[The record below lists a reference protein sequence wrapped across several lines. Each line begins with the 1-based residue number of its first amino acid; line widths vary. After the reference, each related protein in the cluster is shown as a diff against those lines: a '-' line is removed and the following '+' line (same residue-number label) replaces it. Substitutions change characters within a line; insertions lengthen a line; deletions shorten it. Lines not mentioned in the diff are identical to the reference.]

1 MTASDV
7 SIGPGKLVLLALLV
21 AGFSLCVPLSAGGQG
36 YVQVNLFSDV
46 RQQRAPAL
54 DMNLVNPW
62 GMAFSPGG
70 PVWISDNRRGLAT
83 LYSVHSLPQTFPSR
97 LQPLVVRIPRSA
109 LSERGGT
116 AAPTGVTFNNTSDFL
131 ISNGSAAAPSL
142 FIFATEQGTISGW
155 NFDVDPVNAV
165 LTVDN
170 SSDAVNG
177 LQRGAVY
184 KGIATGNDAVG
195 NFIYVT
201 NFRDGVVEQY
211 DADFNFVDFFTDP
224 NTVPDADTPG
234 FAPFGIQNIDGQLY
248 VTFAMQDDRRQDAVR
263 GPGAGFVDVFDL
275 DGHFIQTFASGGTLN
290 APWGIV
296 LAPAN
301 FGPLS
306 NDLLIGNFGDG
317 RINAFDPA
325 TGAFLGQMSRRNG
338 TPVAIE
344 GLWGLAFGNG
354 GLAGRKNDLLFTAGI
369 QGQSHGLFG
378 RIRAVAH

>member
-1 MTASDV
+1 MTAS
-7 SIGPGKLVLLALLV
+7 GGFFRPGKLVLVALLV
-21 AGFSLCVPLSAGGQG
+21 AGFSASVSVPAGAQG

-46 RQQRAPAL
+46 RQQRAL
-54 DMNLVNPW
+54 QVDQNLVNPW

-70 PVWISDNRRGLAT
+70 PVWVSDNGRGLAT
-83 LYSVHSLPQTFPSR
+83 LYSVHFLAQAFPSR
-97 LQPLVVRIPRSA
+97 AQPLVVRIPR
-109 LSERGGT
+109 LVGSEQGAT
-116 AAPTGVTFNNTSDFL
+116 AAPTGVTFNDTSDFV
-131 ISNGSAAAPSL
+131 IGNGSASAPSL
-142 FIFATEQGTISGW
+142 FIFATEEGTISGW
-155 NFDVDPVNAV
+155 NFDVDPANAV

-184 KGIATGNDAVG
+184 KGIATGNNGVG

-201 NFRDGVVEQY
+201 NFRDGVIEQY

-234 FAPFGIQNIDGQLY
+234 FAPFGIQNVDGQLY
-248 VTFAMQDDRRQDAVR
+248 VTFAMQDHTRQDVVK
-263 GPGAGFVDVFDL
+263 GPGLGFVDVFDL
-275 DGHFIQTFASGGTLN
+275 EGHFIQTFASGGTLD
-290 APWGIV
+290 APWGVV

-301 FGPLS
+301 FGQLS

-325 TGAFLGQMSRRNG
+325 TGAFLGQMSRRDG
-338 TPVAIE
+338 TPVGIE

-369 QGQSHGLFG
+369 KGQSHGLFG
-378 RIRAVAH
+378 RLIAAR

>member
-1 MTASDV
+1 MAASGLF
-7 SIGPGKLVLLALLV
+7 IRPGKLVLVAVLV
-21 AGFSLCVPLSAGGQG
+21 AALSATVSLSAGAEG
-36 YVQVNLFSDV
+36 YVQTNLFSDV
-46 RQQRAPAL
+46 RQQRAPQS
-54 DMNLVNPW
+54 DVNLVNPW
-62 GMAFSPGG
+62 GMAFSPAG
-70 PVWISDNRRGLAT
+70 PVWISDNGRGLAT
-83 LYSVHSLPQTFPSR
+83 LYSIHFLAQTFPSR
-97 LQPLVVRIPRSA
+97 AQPLVVRIPRSA
-109 LSERGGT
+109 ASERGAT
-116 AAPTGVTFNNTSDFL
+116 AAPTGVTFNNTSDFV
-131 ISNGSAAAPSL
+131 IENGSASAPSL
-142 FIFATEQGTISGW
+142 FIVATEQGTIGGW
-155 NFDVDPVNAV
+155 NFDVDPANAV

-170 SSDAVNG
+170 SSDVVNG

-184 KGIATGNDAVG
+184 KGIATGNDGMG

-201 NFRDGVVEQY
+201 NFRDGVIEQY

-224 NTVPDADTPG
+224 GTVPDANTPG

-248 VTFAMQDDRRQDAVR
+248 VTFAMQDHKRQDVVK
-263 GPGAGFVDVFDL
+263 GLGAGFVDVFDL
-275 DGHFIQTFASGGTLN
+275 DGHFIQTFASGGMLN
-290 APWGIV
+290 APWGIA

-301 FGPLS
+301 FGQLS

-317 RINAFDPA
+317 RISAFDPV
-325 TGAFLGQMSRRNG
+325 TGAFHGQMSRRDG

>member
-1 MTASDV
+1 MTVAGV
-7 SIGPGKLVLLALLV
+7 LIRPAKLVLLALVV
-21 AGFSLCVPLSAGGQG
+21 AGFSASVSVSAGAQG

-46 RQQRAPAL
+46 RQQRAPQS
-54 DMNLVNPW
+54 DTNLVNPW
-62 GMAFSPGG
+62 GIAFSPGG
-70 PVWISDNRRGLAT
+70 PVWVSDNGRGLAT
-83 LYSVHSLPQTFPSR
+83 LYSIHFLAQAFPSR
-97 LQPLVVRIPRSA
+97 TQPLVVRIPRSA
-109 LSERGGT
+109 RSEQGAT
-116 AAPTGVTFNNTSDFL
+116 AAPTGVTFNNTSDFV
-131 ISNGSAAAPSL
+131 IDNGNTSAPSL

-165 LTVDN
+165 VAVDN

-184 KGIATGNDAVG
+184 KGIATGNDGVG
-195 NFIYVT
+195 NFVYVT
-201 NFRDGVVEQY
+201 NFRDGVIEQY

-224 NTVPDADTPG
+224 TTVPDADTPG

-248 VTFAMQDDRRQDAVR
+248 VTFAMQDHERQDVVK
-263 GPGAGFVDVFDL
+263 GLGAGFVDVFDL
-275 DGHFIQTFASGGTLN
+275 DGRFIQTFASGGTLD
-290 APWGIV
+290 APWGIA

-301 FGPLS
+301 FGQLS
-306 NDLLIGNFGDG
+306 NDLLVGNFGDG

-325 TGAFLGQMSRRNG
+325 TGAFLGQMLRRDG
-338 TPVAIE
+338 TPLAIE

-378 RIRAVAH
+378 RIRPLAH

>member
-1 MTASDV
+1 MTASREFFR
-7 SIGPGKLVLLALLV
+7 PGRFVLVALLV
-21 AGFSLCVPLSAGGQG
+21 AGFWTAVSVTAEAQG
-36 YVQVNLFSDV
+36 YVELKLFSDV
-46 RQQRAPAL
+46 RQPRATQIDP
-54 DMNLVNPW
+54 NLVNPW

-201 NFRDGVVEQY
+201 NFRDGVIEQY

-234 FAPFGIQNIDGQLY
+234 FAPFGIQNVDGQLY
-248 VTFAMQDDRRQDAVR
+248 VTFAMQDDKRQDVVK
-263 GPGAGFVDVFDL
+263 GLGAGFVDVFDL
-275 DGHFIQTFASGGTLN
+275 EGHFIQTFASGGTLD
-290 APWGIV
+290 APWGVV

-301 FGPLS
+301 FGQLS

-325 TGAFLGQMSRRNG
+325 TGAFLGQMSRRDG
-338 TPVAIE
+338 TPVGIE

-369 QGQSHGLFG
+369 KGQSHGLFG
-378 RIRAVAH
+378 RLIAAR

>member
-1 MTASDV
+1 MTASGLF
-7 SIGPGKLVLLALLV
+7 IRPGKLVLVAALV
-21 AGFSLCVPLSAGGQG
+21 AGFSTTVALSAGAEG

-46 RQQRAPAL
+46 RQQRAPQS
-54 DMNLVNPW
+54 DVNLVNPW
-62 GMAFSPGG
+62 GMAFSPAG
-70 PVWISDNRRGLAT
+70 PVWISDNGKGLAT
-83 LYSVHSLPQTFPSR
+83 LYSIHFLAQTFPSR
-97 LQPLVVRIPRSA
+97 AQPLVVRIPRSA
-109 LSERGGT
+109 GSERGAT
-116 AAPTGVTFNNTSDFL
+116 AAPTGVTFNNTSDFV
-131 ISNGSAAAPSL
+131 IENGGASAPSL
-142 FIFATEQGTISGW
+142 FIVATEQGTISGW
-155 NFDVDPVNAV
+155 NFDVDPTSAV

-184 KGIATGNDAVG
+184 KGIATGNDGVG

-201 NFRDGVVEQY
+201 NFRDGVIEQY

-224 NTVPDADTPG
+224 STVPDADTPG

-248 VTFAMQDDRRQDAVR
+248 VTFAMQDHKRQDVVK
-263 GPGAGFVDVFDL
+263 GLGAGFVDVFDL
-275 DGHFIQTFASGGTLN
+275 DGHFIQTYASGGMLN

-301 FGPLS
+301 FGQLS

-317 RINAFDPA
+317 RISAFDPA
-325 TGAFLGQMSRRNG
+325 TGAFLGQMSRRDG

-369 QGQSHGLFG
+369 QGQSHGLLG
-378 RIRAVAH
+378 RIRAAAH

>member
-1 MTASDV
+1 MTA
-7 SIGPGKLVLLALLV
+7 PGKSFRPGKPILMALLV
-21 AGFSLCVPLSAGGQG
+21 AGFTALVSLSAAAQG
-36 YVQVNLFSDV
+36 YVQLKLFSDV
-46 RQQRAPAL
+46 RQPRAPQI
-54 DMNLVNPW
+54 DPNLVNPW

-70 PVWISDNRRGLAT
+70 PLWISDNGRGLAT
-83 LYSVHSLPQTFPSR
+83 LYSVHFLAQPFPSR
-97 LQPLVVRIPRSA
+97 AQPLVISIPGPTGREPGA
-109 LSERGGT
+109 P
-116 AAPTGVTFNNTSDFL
+116 AAPTGVAFNNTSDFV
-131 ISNGSAAAPSL
+131 IDNGTVSAPSL

-155 NFDVDPVNAV
+155 NFDVDPLNAV

-177 LQRGAVY
+177 FQRGAVY
-184 KGIATGNDAVG
+184 KGIATGNDGVG

-211 DADFNFVDFFTDP
+211 DADFNFVNFFTDP

-234 FAPFGIQNIDGQLY
+234 FAPFGIQNVDGQLY
-248 VTFAMQDDRRQDAVR
+248 VTFAMQDHKRQDAVK
-263 GPGAGFVDVFDL
+263 GLGAGFVDVFDL

-290 APWGIV
+290 APWGIA

-317 RINAFDPA
+317 RINAFDPV
-325 TGAFLGQMSRRNG
+325 TDAFLGQMLRRDG
-338 TPVAIE
+338 TPIAIE

-378 RIRAVAH
+378 RIRAMAH